1 MSSKLTQSSGLK
13 VGVVISSREINI
25 EFEFKL
31 FPIIKEKNESC
42 FHCRAN
48 VELRQ

>member
-25 EFEFKL
+25 EFEFKKD
-31 FPIIKEKNESC
+31 FC
-42 FHCRAN
+42 FR
-48 VELRQ
+48 